1 MQDSF
6 AASFALLTHRKTMNK
21 PYHPNDVIVSGIH
34 LELTEGLKTHVRE
47 KMERLFRHEGHI
59 VRIKVELECDRQH
72 DHAHK
77 FIAKG
82 HVVIHGPDINATV
95 EADDCYKCIDL
106 LVDKLDQGLR
116 KRHGLHKD
124 KRNHPHA
131 VEFNGV
137 ELPKAI

>member
-1 MQDSF
+1 
-6 AASFALLTHRKTMNK
+6 MNK
-21 PYHPNDVIVSGIH
+21 TNHPHDVIVSGIH
-34 LELTEGLKTHVRE
+34 LELTPSLKTYVRE
-47 KMERLFRHEGHI
+47 KLERLFRHQERI

-72 DHAHK
+72 DREHK

-82 HVVIHGPDINATV
+82 HIVIHGPDINATIDSD
-95 EADDCYKCIDL
+95 ECYKAVDL

-131 VEFNGV
+131 IEFSDV

>member
-1 MQDSF
+1 
-6 AASFALLTHRKTMNK
+6 MNN
-21 PYHPNDVIVSGIH
+21 HSQPNDVIVSGIH
-34 LELTEGLKTHVRE
+34 LELTEALKGHVRE
-47 KMERLFRHEGHI
+47 KMQRLFRHEGHI
-59 VRIKVELECDRQH
+59 VRIKVELECDRKH
-72 DHAHK
+72 DHEHK
-77 FIAKG
+77 FIVKG

-95 EADDCYKCIDL
+95 ESDECYKAIDL

-131 VEFNGV
+131 VEFEGV

>member
-1 MQDSF
+1 
-6 AASFALLTHRKTMNK
+6 MNQK
-21 PYHPNDVIVSGIH
+21 NSPREVIVSGIH
-34 LELTEGLKTHVRE
+34 LDLTQAMKDHVRE
-47 KMERLFRHEGHI
+47 KMDRLFRHEAHI
-59 VRIKVELECDRQH
+59 LRIKVELECDRKH

-82 HVVIHGPDINATV
+82 HVVVNGPDINATV
-95 EADDCYKCIDL
+95 QAEDCYKAVDL

-131 VEFNGV
+131 VEFDV